1 MDLAQWFIKQ
11 GMSAPTAG
19 LWATLG
25 VCSVLVLLGVAFV
38 AWREGWRARRPRPEP
53 APRGAT
59 RISRHPEPPV
69 RQPRSP
75 QTLGSLQGER
85 SCFGTKQKTDQV

>member
-1 MDLAQWFIKQ
+1 MDLAQWLIKQ

-38 AWREGWRARRPRPEP
+38 AWREGWRAHRRRPEP
-53 APRGAT
+53 PPRGAT
-59 RISRHPEPPV
+59 RISRHPELPV
-69 RQPRSP
+69 RQPRAPSKP
-75 QTLGSLQGER
+75 GQPAR
-85 SCFGTKQKTDQV
+85 